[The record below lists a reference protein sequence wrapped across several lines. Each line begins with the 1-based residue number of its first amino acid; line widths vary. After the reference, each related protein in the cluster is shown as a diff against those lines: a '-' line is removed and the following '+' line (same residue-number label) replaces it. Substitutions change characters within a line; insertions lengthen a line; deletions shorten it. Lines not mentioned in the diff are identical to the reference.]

1 MLDKISR
8 VRIEG
13 SEEKDTNLLDDE
25 EMSLS
30 DKLTL
35 HVKVTPSGS
44 QTDATHAV
52 WSITSGESCVEF
64 DESNTNPK
72 LWTIDEM

>member
-1 MLDKISR
+1 MMR
-8 VRIEG
+8 Q
-13 SEEKDTNLLDDE
+13 
-25 EMSLS
+25 MSLS

-64 DESNTNPK
+64 DESNTDPK
-72 LWTIDEM
+72 LWTIDEDVNTATGEYVRLKVRKSRLVQH